1 MNTSAKTTQKTD
13 TADYQT
19 LQLEL
24 DEVLSSLQSGELS
37 IDQAIA
43 AYERGQIIVAELE
56 KYLKQAENKI
66 KKLS

>member
-13 TADYQT
+13 AADYQT
-19 LQLEL
+19 LQTEL
-24 DEVLSSLQSGELS
+24 DEILASLQSGELS

-43 AYERGQIIVAELE
+43 AYERGQAIVAELE